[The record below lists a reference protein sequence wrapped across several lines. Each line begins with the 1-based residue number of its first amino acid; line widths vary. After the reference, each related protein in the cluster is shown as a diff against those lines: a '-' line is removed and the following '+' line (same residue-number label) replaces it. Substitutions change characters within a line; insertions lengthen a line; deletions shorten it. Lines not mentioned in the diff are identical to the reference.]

1 MIDKVELSAKVE
13 HPFIEGI
20 AVMGKAIIVFA
31 AIAIQLLIPAA
42 GSPAAAVSADL
53 ANRCRTMAIK
63 SHPPVPGKA
72 YAQAERDFFAIA
84 LQEMA
89 ARKTAPRY
97 KLPLSH
103 RIRSSTKPSLGD
115 R

>member
-72 YAQAERDFFAIA
+72 YAQAERDFFRNCVARNGRA
-84 LQEMA
+84 QDGAPLQTPA
-89 ARKTAPRY
+89 
-97 KLPLSH
+97 
-103 RIRSSTKPSLGD
+103 KPPD
-115 R
+115 